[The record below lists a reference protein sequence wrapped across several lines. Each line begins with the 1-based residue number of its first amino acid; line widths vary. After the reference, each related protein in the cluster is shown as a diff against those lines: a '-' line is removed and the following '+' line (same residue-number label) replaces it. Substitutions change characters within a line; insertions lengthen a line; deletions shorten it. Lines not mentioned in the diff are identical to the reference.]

1 MGIVN
6 RGRRA
11 TVWLLP
17 ALAAA
22 ACTSPAPSASAPP
35 APRPTA
41 DVRSGAPTTTA
52 PARKPVEVEPP
63 ALDAGGELAGQQRPT
78 RGNAVFAYG
87 AGPRGKALV
96 VVVSCRGEGEIT
108 VALPEM
114 RAWFDHICTP
124 GEPAVVRNEFAV
136 AGAHRPGTVSVRAP
150 STVVWAA
157 TVGRGEPTET
167 D

>member
-6 RGRRA
+6 RGARA
-11 TVWLLP
+11 AVRLLP
-17 ALAAA
+17 VLAVA
-22 ACTSPAPSASAPP
+22 ACTSTSPASSTT

-52 PARKPVEVEPP
+52 PARKPVEVELP
-63 ALDAGGELAGQQRPT
+63 ALDAGRQLAGQQRPT
-78 RGNAVFAYG
+78 RGNVVFEYG

-96 VVVSCRGEGEIT
+96 VVVSCRGEGTVT

-114 RAWFDHICTP
+114 RVSFPHTCTP
-124 GEPAVVRNEFAV
+124 GEPALVQNEFAV

-150 STVVWAA
+150 STGTWAA
-157 TVGRGEPTET
+157 AVGRGEPTET